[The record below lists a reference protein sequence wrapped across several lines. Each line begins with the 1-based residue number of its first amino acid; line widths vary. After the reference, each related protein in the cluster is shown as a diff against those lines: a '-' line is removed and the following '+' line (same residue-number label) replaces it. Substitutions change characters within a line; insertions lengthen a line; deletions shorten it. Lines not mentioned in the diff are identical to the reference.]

1 MASIDYVQAL
11 GAGAGFDTKKIVE
24 ALVNAER
31 APAEARIQSKIAE
44 SDSKISGLG
53 QAVSILNV
61 VKDAALRLNDAKDFK
76 TFAVSNSQTSAFS
89 ASSTTSARAGSNN
102 ITVSQIAQEQ
112 RSVSNGFASET
123 AAFSDN
129 SITLTLSV
137 GSTSATTTDITVAD
151 ASLQGAVSAINAA
164 DLGVTA
170 EIVDTGI
177 DGDRYRIQLIGETGA
192 DQAFSLTSDD
202 DSISFSSVQS
212 ATDAQLNV
220 NGIEFTRSSNVID
233 DVLTGVSLTLNTVTD
248 GAANLNISQDNAQAR
263 ANIVDFVTI
272 YNEAQRQL
280 KDLANSSN
288 DGALAGDSIFRS
300 LTSSLRNIILGSS
313 SSGSGDISSLSD
325 MGISVARSGEL
336 AVDDTKLDDVLAN
349 NYADVIQMFSANTDD
364 QATSSTDVA
373 GLAGDINKLISEATE
388 SDSYLVTQQATLT
401 TANSERQEELADLA
415 ERMERVEERYNRQFL
430 AMQQIIDQMNSTR
443 RAWKTA
449 SLTYH
454 SPTRTNK
461 LNGLSDWYG
470 THVMAQSQKPV
481 CTVCIRIRWFLLFAV
496 PLVLLMGTQTDMQ
509 PPEIPLHEIV
519 AQFILL
525 ALIVVLGWR
534 IVEYRNERKAVTR
547 LLEQKRQREARA
559 SNLDVTNED

>member
-430 AMQQIIDQMNSTR
+430 AMQQIIDQMNTTR
-443 RAWKTA
+443 ENMENSFANLPF
-449 SLTYH
+449 S
-454 SPTRTNK
+454 NK
-461 LNGLSDWYG
+461 D
-470 THVMAQSQKPV
+470 
-481 CTVCIRIRWFLLFAV
+481 
-496 PLVLLMGTQTDMQ
+496 
-509 PPEIPLHEIV
+509 
-519 AQFILL
+519 
-525 ALIVVLGWR
+525 
-534 IVEYRNERKAVTR
+534 
-547 LLEQKRQREARA
+547 
-559 SNLDVTNED
+559 

>member
-129 SITLTLSV
+129 SITLSLSV

-373 GLAGDINKLISEATE
+373 GLAGDINKLISEATD

-430 AMQQIIDQMNSTR
+430 AMQQIIDQMNTTR
-443 RAWKTA
+443 ESMENSFANLPF
-449 SLTYH
+449 S
-454 SPTRTNK
+454 NK
-461 LNGLSDWYG
+461 D
-470 THVMAQSQKPV
+470 
-481 CTVCIRIRWFLLFAV
+481 
-496 PLVLLMGTQTDMQ
+496 
-509 PPEIPLHEIV
+509 
-519 AQFILL
+519 
-525 ALIVVLGWR
+525 
-534 IVEYRNERKAVTR
+534 
-547 LLEQKRQREARA
+547 
-559 SNLDVTNED
+559 